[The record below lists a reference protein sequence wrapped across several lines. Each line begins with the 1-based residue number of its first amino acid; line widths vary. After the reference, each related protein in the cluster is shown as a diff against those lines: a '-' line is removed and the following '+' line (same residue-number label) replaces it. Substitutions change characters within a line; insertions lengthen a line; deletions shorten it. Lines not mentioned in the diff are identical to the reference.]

1 AGAARA
7 RHGGGNRDVRALGR
21 PAAVRRRHERDGR
34 VRDGQG
40 GPPPRGHRDGPR
52 CRPAHHRPGR
62 EPRGARGALPRRG
75 RRAARGRGSGVAQL
89 ARHHR
94 RPHVGARR
102 PELLAPPVAVRG
114 RGEPRAGRP
123 ALRGALEHLLLAV
136 PRATGG
142 RLGRVADA
150 VERVEQDVAGRRVG
164 GEDVE
169 GAEHGRAVALL
180 HVVLD
185 EQAAVEGPLAGRP
198 RGGGPAL
205 GPRRGADLLPPGEL
219 ADEEP
224 QSVEGH
230 AETPWR
236 MDPAPLLD
244 LTVYL
249 LSRVGRLGKHALDD
263 RLAERGLPLR
273 HMAVLAA
280 LADSGAASQL
290 ALARAVRLDP
300 SDTTTTLDE
309 LQRRGLVERSVDPA
323 DRRRRVVSLTD
334 RGREQLDEMCALAD
348 EVAAELL
355 APLEPTERAA
365 LHDALGRVLRA
376 RA

>member
-1 AGAARA
+1 
-7 RHGGGNRDVRALGR
+7 
-21 PAAVRRRHERDGR
+21 
-34 VRDGQG
+34 
-40 GPPPRGHRDGPR
+40 
-52 CRPAHHRPGR
+52 
-62 EPRGARGALPRRG
+62 
-75 RRAARGRGSGVAQL
+75 
-89 ARHHR
+89 
-94 RPHVGARR
+94 
-102 PELLAPPVAVRG
+102 
-114 RGEPRAGRP
+114 
-123 ALRGALEHLLLAV
+123 
-136 PRATGG
+136 
-142 RLGRVADA
+142 
-150 VERVEQDVAGRRVG
+150 
-164 GEDVE
+164 
-169 GAEHGRAVALL
+169 
-180 HVVLD
+180 
-185 EQAAVEGPLAGRP
+185 
-198 RGGGPAL
+198 
-205 GPRRGADLLPPGEL
+205 
-219 ADEEP
+219 
-224 QSVEGH
+224 
-230 AETPWR
+230 

-280 LADSGAASQL
+280 LADSGAASQ
-290 ALARAVRLDP
+290 LARAVRLDP

>member
-1 AGAARA
+1 MA
-7 RHGGGNRDVRALGR
+7 
-21 PAAVRRRHERDGR
+21 
-34 VRDGQG
+34 
-40 GPPPRGHRDGPR
+40 GPPS
-52 CRPAHHRPGR
+52 AH
-62 EPRGARGALPRRG
+62 
-75 RRAARGRGSGVAQL
+75 GVAL
-89 ARHHR
+89 
-94 RPHVGARR
+94 
-102 PELLAPPVAVRG
+102 
-114 RGEPRAGRP
+114 
-123 ALRGALEHLLLAV
+123 
-136 PRATGG
+136 TSS
-142 RLGRVADA
+142 
-150 VERVEQDVAGRRVG
+150 
-164 GEDVE
+164 
-169 GAEHGRAVALL
+169 
-180 HVVLD
+180 
-185 EQAAVEGPLAGRP
+185 
-198 RGGGPAL
+198 
-205 GPRRGADLLPPGEL
+205 PPGEL